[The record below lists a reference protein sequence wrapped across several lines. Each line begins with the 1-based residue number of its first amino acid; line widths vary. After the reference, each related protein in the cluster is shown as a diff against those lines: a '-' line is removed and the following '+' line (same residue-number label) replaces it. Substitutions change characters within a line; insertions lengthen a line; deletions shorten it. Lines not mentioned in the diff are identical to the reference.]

1 MGGEGWGKCKP
12 PPSPAEMIFCKEA
25 PLNPSSCWFLG
36 SEDSTQNTALNPL
49 NAALSRFP
57 PHVRRQDLSLE
68 PRAWSQ
74 GSCHHVPS
82 TGATTKRHYTWL
94 FMWLL
99 GLELKSSCNL
109 PTEATPHPAPH
120 DAPLP
125 CPPRRPHTPTLFPLP
140 SIVVLGLMPSWCCT
154 EGLGPITSRGRTG
167 SKSQQDL
174 SRLSWYMRCLVAPW
188 HLHPTPPPPPVMIA
202 KVARGRSQ
210 MSEALVCLG
219 GPH

>member
-1 MGGEGWGKCKP
+1 MWAPPPNWPHLEEPTHQTRSFLKLHKWSSVLGLLSELSRLQGHLPGSEEQLGTYGGGEGKEVWEVKGGGGGECKP
-12 PPSPAEMIFCKEA
+12 PPSPAEMIFCKEV

-36 SEDSTQNTALNPL
+36 SEDSTQNTAPNPL

-57 PHVRRQDLSLE
+57 PHVLRQDLSLE

-82 TGATTKRHYTWL
+82 TGATTKHHYTWL

-120 DAPLP
+120 T
-125 CPPRRPHTPTLFPLP
+125 TPTALHSSLYRA
-140 SIVVLGLMPSWCCT
+140 LWSW
-154 EGLGPITSRGRTG
+154 G
-167 SKSQQDL
+167 
-174 SRLSWYMRCLVAPW
+174 
-188 HLHPTPPPPPVMIA
+188 
-202 KVARGRSQ
+202 
-210 MSEALVCLG
+210 
-219 GPH
+219 